1 MLKINLEDTNYRAK
15 VVKLEGLRKHSNAD
29 KLQVATI
36 DFNNVITGLEAKDGD
51 IYIYF
56 PLECA
61 INKDFLAWSNSFEEK
76 TLNADVT
83 QRGFFNKH
91 GRVRA
96 VKLRGEPS
104 QGYIIPVVLL
114 ADWLHSVTGRTI
126 GFGNMSADYHDTPTN
141 IEFDSFDDIVICQK
155 YVPTNKGNNHT
166 GLGTGKPVINKI
178 KDVLIDGQFNFYG
191 DTEHLKKHANRFK
204 ADDLVVIA
212 QKLHGSS
219 FIGSHVL
226 IKRKHN
232 FIERMLVKLGINIPD
247 SKYGYIW
254 SSGKPKSR
262 LPKGTSEGW
271 NTPNMSFYKEDIWK
285 IELNKIK
292 DVIPK
297 GWTIYGEIVGRGVQG
312 DYIYDIS
319 LEEKTR
325 LYVYKITVTN
335 VDGKVSVLDW
345 FSLKQFCERN
355 GLYHVPELYVG
366 KLGYKNQEFPEILEG
381 LCKEYLEK
389 DLPDG
394 LPDEGIT
401 IMDLSDKEWFKLKS
415 TKFLEYETKQLD
427 KEIITSEE
435 V

>member
-15 VVKLEGLRKHSNAD
+15 IVKLEGLRKHSNAD

-51 IYIYF
+51 IYVYF

-76 TLNADVT
+76 ILNANVSEK
-83 QRGFFNKH
+83 GFFNKH

-104 QGYIIPVVLL
+104 QGYIIPIQVLY
-114 ADWLHSVTGRTI
+114 DWIQVKIDKRLYELS
-126 GFGNMSADYHDTPTN
+126 TPFDPCFLN
-141 IEFDSFDDIVICQK
+141 IEFDSWDDIVICQK
-155 YVPTNKGNNHT
+155 YVPATKDNAHT

-191 DTEHLKKHANRFK
+191 DTEHFKKNGSKFK
-204 ADDLVVIA
+204 SDSLVVIT

-232 FIERMLVKLGINIPD
+232 FIERMLVKLGIPIPD

-254 SSGKPKSR
+254 SSGKPKSK

-312 DYIYDIS
+312 DYIYGIS

-335 VDGKVSVLDW
+335 TDGKVSVLDW

>member
-15 VVKLEGLRKHSNAD
+15 IVKLEGLRKHSNAD

-51 IYIYF
+51 IYVYF

-76 TLNADVT
+76 TLNANVSE
-83 QRGFFNKH
+83 RGFFNKH

-104 QGYIIPVVLL
+104 QGYIIPISLL
-114 ADWLHSVTGRTI
+114 EDWLKHKTENYQEKPYTELYSI
-126 GFGNMSADYHDTPTN
+126 NE
-141 IEFDSFDDIVICQK
+141 EFDSWDNIVICQK
-155 YVPTNKGNNHT
+155 YVPANKGNNHT
-166 GLGTGKPVINKI
+166 GLGNGKPVINKI

-191 DTEHLKKHANRFK
+191 DTEHLKKNAHRFK
-204 ADDLVVIA
+204 ADDLVVIT

-232 FIERMLVKLGINIPD
+232 FIERMLTKFGITIPD

-254 SSGKPKSR
+254 SSGKPKSK
-262 LPKGTSEGW
+262 LPKGTSDGW

-285 IELNKIK
+285 RELEKIK

-297 GWTIYGEIVGRGVQG
+297 GYSIYGEIVGREVQG
-312 DYIYDIS
+312 KYIYEIS

-325 LYVYKITVTN
+325 LYVYKITVTST
-335 VDGKVSVLDW
+335 DGFVTTLDW
-345 FSLKQFCERN
+345 FSLKEFCKKYN
-355 GLYHVPELYVG
+355 LNHVPELYVG
-366 KLGYKNQEFPEILEG
+366 KLGYENQEFPEILEG

-401 IMDLSDKEWFKLKS
+401 VMNLSYKEWFKLKS
-415 TKFLEYETKQLD
+415 TKFLEYETKELD
-427 KEIITSEE
+427 KEVLSLEE
-435 V
+435 A